1 MIPKKPKY
9 IYIYLFKYNSNFT
22 MVYDTYMNK
31 TKVFFLITPISLW
44 FMIPNKKL
52 KIVFFYS
59 SNFTMVYDT

>member
-31 TKVFFLITPISLW
+31 TKVIFFNNSD
-44 FMIPNKKL
+44 
-52 KIVFFYS
+52 
-59 SNFTMVYDT
+59 FTMVYDT